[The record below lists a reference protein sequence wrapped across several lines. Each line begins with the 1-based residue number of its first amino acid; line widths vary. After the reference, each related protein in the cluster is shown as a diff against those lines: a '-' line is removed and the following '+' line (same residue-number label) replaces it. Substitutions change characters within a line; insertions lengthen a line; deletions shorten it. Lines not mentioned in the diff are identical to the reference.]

1 MKVLLSLLLLFT
13 AGAAWADPPLKTVY
27 QSGSTTKFT
36 WQWPYH
42 TYQTKTTYQYQPS
55 PANSGYRQI
64 TQANVNEDLSNY
76 RFHNS
81 HLTYQNQW
89 GYFFPAGTRPVHVG
103 SWSTFITPAH

>member
-1 MKVLLSLLLLFT
+1 MKQFLPILFLLA
-13 AGAAWADPPLKTVY
+13 AGAALADPPMKTVY

-42 TYQTKTTYQYQPS
+42 TTQSSTTYQTQLS
-55 PANSGYRQI
+55 PAGSGYRQASAVI
-64 TQANVNEDLSNY
+64 AGDLSQY

-89 GYFFPAGTRPVHVG
+89 GYFFPAGTRPVKIG
-103 SWSTFITPAH
+103 NGWSTFITPSR